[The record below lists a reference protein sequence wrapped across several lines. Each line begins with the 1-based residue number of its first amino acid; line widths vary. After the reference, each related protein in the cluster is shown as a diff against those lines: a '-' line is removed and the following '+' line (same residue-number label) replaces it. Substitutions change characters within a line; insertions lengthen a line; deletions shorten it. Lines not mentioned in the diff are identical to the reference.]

1 MPRSRPIRPHFM
13 KNRVP
18 PSATESAGEA
28 RAGDP
33 RASLA
38 PAPGLLDRVLRIP
51 LFWKIILANLALI
64 VLVGV
69 GVAVAAARS
78 GGVVLHPLFVEG
90 VVLGT
95 LLLALGLNAL
105 LVWWALRPLQAI
117 HGTLERVRRGES
129 GARVPESLVA
139 DAHLQSLRV
148 ATNAMLD
155 RLADERSRQAEASR
169 QLLRSEARDRVRIAG
184 ELYDGTAQTVA
195 GVLVRLRMVLRRCQE
210 EADRESLEDL
220 SDELREV
227 LEALRF
233 SARQLHPPE
242 LQDLGVR
249 PALAAHARHLTADG
263 GTVPVFQGD
272 FDEQRLTAEG
282 RTSLFRVVSEAL
294 TNAVRHAR
302 ASSITVRFRHE
313 PDGMVAVIQDD
324 GVGFDVAQAS
334 ISPSALGLHAI
345 RERAAAALGSAEIES
360 SPGWG
365 TRVSV
370 FLPWQTDGAA
380 GRGEEIHHGGSGRL
394 PDGHVVSA
402 GGMIQVHQDS

>member
-1 MPRSRPIRPHFM
+1 M
-13 KNRVP
+13 KNPVP
-18 PSATESAGEA
+18 PSSADTS
-28 RAGDP
+28 GDGKP
-33 RASLA
+33 TMA
-38 PAPGLLDRVLRIP
+38 PAPGLTDRILRIP
-51 LFWKIILANLALI
+51 LFWKIVLANLALM
-64 VLVGV
+64 VVVGV
-69 GVAVAAARS
+69 GVAVLAARTE
-78 GGVVLHPLFVEG
+78 GAVLHPLFLEG

-95 LLLALGLNAL
+95 LLAALGLNAL

-117 HGTLERVRRGES
+117 HGTLERVRRGETR
-129 GARVPESLVA
+129 ARVPESVVA

-169 QLLRSEARDRVRIAG
+169 QLLRSEVRDRARIAG
-184 ELYDGTAQTVA
+184 ELYDGSAQTLA
-195 GVLVRLRMVLRRCQE
+195 GVLVRLRMILRRCEE

-242 LQDLGVR
+242 LTDLGVR
-249 PALAAHARHLTADG
+249 PALAAHARHLTARG
-263 GTVPVFQGD
+263 GTVPVFQGE
-272 FDEQRLTAEG
+272 FDEHRLTSEG
-282 RTSLFRVVSEAL
+282 RTALFRVVSEAL

-302 ASSITVRFRHE
+302 ASHITVRFRQE
-313 PDGMVAVIQDD
+313 ADGLSATIQDD

-334 ISPSALGLHAI
+334 VSPTALGLHAI

-365 TRVSV
+365 TRVGV
-370 FLPWQTDGAA
+370 FLPWQSTTAMVSSEPED
-380 GRGEEIHHGGSGRL
+380 HHAGSGRL
-394 PDGHVVSA
+394 PDGHAVPA
-402 GGMIQVHQDS
+402 GGMMNAHPDS